1 VNFDHVA
8 SLAQTLL
15 YEGYLL
21 YPYRTSAVK
30 NQHRWLF
37 GTLYPRSFVE
47 GEDEGDYWWIRT
59 ECLVEG
65 TGESVLQAR
74 ARFLHLHEDEVVE
87 REIDAGPCR
96 LARLGSD
103 AETVVFGF
111 GDGVRSV
118 HGTLA
123 LSATRAGDELYAVTA
138 TIRNLSSYDG
148 APPQDR
154 HDRRQQALRRA
165 FASTHTLLGVSGGQ
179 FVSLTD
185 PPSMFRAQARACR
198 NVGTWPIL
206 VGDPDRRDTM
216 LSAPIILEDFPN
228 VAPES
233 AGDFF
238 DATELDELLTLR
250 VMTLTD
256 AEKTAMSAGDARAR
270 NVLERTEAQ
279 TEDALRRLH
288 GAARAAAVSAPR
300 PRTLEP
306 GTRVRL
312 RPQPGADI
320 FDLALAGKT
329 ATVVKTEQDYE
340 GRVLLAVTVDD
351 DPGRDLGIDGRPGHR
366 FFFRPDEVEL
376 LQ

>member
-1 VNFDHVA
+1 
-8 SLAQTLL
+8 
-15 YEGYLL
+15 
-21 YPYRTSAVK
+21 
-30 NQHRWLF
+30 
-37 GTLYPRSFVE
+37 
-47 GEDEGDYWWIRT
+47 
-59 ECLVEG
+59 
-65 TGESVLQAR
+65 
-74 ARFLHLHEDEVVE
+74 
-87 REIDAGPCR
+87 
-96 LARLGSD
+96 
-103 AETVVFGF
+103 
-111 GDGVRSV
+111 
-118 HGTLA
+118 
-123 LSATRAGDELYAVTA
+123 LYAVTA
-138 TIRNLSSYDG
+138 TIRNLGSYDG

-185 PPSMFRAQARACR
+185 PPPMFRAQARACR